1 MSFEYLFLRWNWRP
15 IPGCPGRYSLSP
27 DVFSGEPERL
37 LDETCAVREFQSG
50 KAPDPVSVATIDG
63 GGLISY
69 RKPDGRFIHTL
80 NTPEGL
86 KRKLRQLEIE
96 LGPALQSC
104 LSQVEPLV
112 RRLY

>member
-1 MSFEYLFLRWNWRP
+1 MSFEDLFLRWDWRP

-27 DVFSGEPERL
+27 DVFSGKPERL
-37 LDETCAVREFQSG
+37 LNEACAVRELQSP
-50 KAPDPVSVATIDG
+50 KAPDPVSVAAIEG

-96 LGPALQSC
+96 QDQTPRS
-104 LSQVEPLV
+104 
-112 RRLY
+112 